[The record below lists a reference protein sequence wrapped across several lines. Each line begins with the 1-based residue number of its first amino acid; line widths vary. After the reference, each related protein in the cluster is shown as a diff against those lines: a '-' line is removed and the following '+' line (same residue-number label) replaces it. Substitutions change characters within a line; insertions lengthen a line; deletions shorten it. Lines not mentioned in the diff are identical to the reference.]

1 MTQDIPDYG
10 TPEPIAEYTPD
21 IEKQMLRSMVDQLT
35 QQVSDLSRY
44 LIATVDA
51 SGGNIELATSA
62 IESLDS
68 KDSIDVSIDPTHRW
82 IKLKVIRHE
91 G

>member
-10 TPEPIAEYTPD
+10 TPEPIAEYTPS
-21 IEKQMLRSMVDQLT
+21 IETVMLRAMVDQLT

-44 LIATVDA
+44 LIAAVDA
-51 SGGNIELATSA
+51 SGGNLELATSV
-62 IESLDS
+62 IESLDA
-68 KDSIDVSIDPTHRW
+68 KDSIDVSIDPTRKW
-82 IKLKVIRHE
+82 IKLKVVRHE